1 MDKASKDHPK
11 LTFLL
16 QHVASVK
23 KEKPNDK
30 VDDKLPVAA
39 TTFKDTLRRTYT
51 EYLFYNS
58 KMNML
63 LAFLISYQYLTKP
76 NSDTK
81 YICIF
86 QILIICNKEL
96 QTLLEGIRDGLAREK
111 NVNLILLRNI
121 SDSFEQLTT
130 T

>member
-1 MDKASKDHPK
+1 MQEAMDKASKDHPK

-39 TTFKDTLRRTYT
+39 ITFKDTLRRTYT

-63 LAFLISYQYLTKP
+63 LAIVMS
-76 NSDTK
+76 
-81 YICIF
+81 
-86 QILIICNKEL
+86 
-96 QTLLEGIRDGLAREK
+96 
-111 NVNLILLRNI
+111 
-121 SDSFEQLTT
+121 
-130 T
+130 

>member
-16 QHVASVK
+16 QHVASIK

-39 TTFKDTLRRTYT
+39 TTFKDTLRRTYI
-51 EYLFYNS
+51 EYLFYNF

-63 LAFLISYQYLTKP
+63 LAIVMS
-76 NSDTK
+76 
-81 YICIF
+81 
-86 QILIICNKEL
+86 
-96 QTLLEGIRDGLAREK
+96 
-111 NVNLILLRNI
+111 
-121 SDSFEQLTT
+121 
-130 T
+130 